1 MSGRIFQNVVLQFKD
16 TTDRVIGVID
26 AEGTVIACSEL
37 TGIGKKWN
45 KYVESIEVAEGNCV
59 ALEGKTFKALPGW
72 GSHFDYAV
80 FASGDDSVGRTVCS
94 MACVALNTAKS
105 YYEEK
110 HDKGSFI
117 KNIISDNILIS
128 DIYMRAKELH
138 VAAEVNRG
146 VFVIRPVDDRLETVP
161 VDVIQGLFP
170 DRQNDFVLSIG
181 ETDVA
186 LIHQMPETAGSKD
199 LDKVAAQIDEAL
211 KVDGESTVFVGVG
224 TMACHLRDLAKS
236 YKEAQIAIE
245 VGKVFDTERYVINY
259 ENLGIARLIYQLP
272 TTLCEM
278 FLQEVFKK
286 NPIDALDQE
295 TLFTIYKFFE
305 NNLNVSETARKLF
318 VHRNTLVYRL
328 EKIKKLTGLD
338 LREFDDAITFKVA
351 LMVKKY
357 LTSRGIEA

>member
-16 TTDRVIGVID
+16 TTDRTVGVID

-37 TGIGKKWN
+37 TGIGKKWA
-45 KYVESIEVAEGNCV
+45 KYVETIDSAEGGCI

-72 GSHFDYAV
+72 GGHFDYAV
-80 FASGDDSVGRTVCS
+80 FATGDDSVGRTVCA
-94 MACVALNTAKS
+94 MACVALNSAKA

-138 VAAEVNRG
+138 VAAEVPRG
-146 VFVIRPVDDRLETVP
+146 VFVIRPVEGRSEAISLEV
-161 VDVIQGLFP
+161 VQNLFP
-170 DRQNDFVLSIG
+170 DRQNDFVISVG

-186 LIHQMPETAGSKD
+186 LIHQMPESTTNKD
-199 LDKVAAQIDEAL
+199 LEKVATTIEEAL
-211 KVDGESTVFVGVG
+211 REDGESHVFVGIG
-224 TMACHLRDLAKS
+224 TLALHLRDLAKS

-259 ENLGIARLIYQLP
+259 ENLGIGRLIYQLP

-357 LTSRGIEA
+357 LTSRGIDA

>member
-16 TTDRVIGVID
+16 TTDRTVGVID

-37 TGIGKKWN
+37 TGIGKKWA
-45 KYVESIEVAEGNCV
+45 KYVEAIDSAEGGCI

-72 GSHFDYAV
+72 GGHFDYAV
-80 FASGDDSVGRTVCS
+80 FATGDDSVGRTVCA
-94 MACVALNTAKS
+94 MACVALNSAKT

-138 VAAEVNRG
+138 VDAEVARG
-146 VFVIRPVDDRLETVP
+146 VFVVRPVDDRLDTVP
-161 VDVIQGLFP
+161 VDVVQGLFP
-170 DRQNDFVLSIG
+170 DRQNDFVLSVG
-181 ETDVA
+181 EHDVA
-186 LIHQMPETAGSKD
+186 LIHQMGEDATAKD
-199 LDKVAAQIDEAL
+199 MEEVALRIEEAL
-211 KVDGESTVFVGVG
+211 RADGESRVFVGIG
-224 TMACHLRDLAKS
+224 TLALHLRDLAKS

-245 VGKVFDTERYVINY
+245 VGKVFDTEKSIIHYD
-259 ENLGIARLIYQLP
+259 NLGIGRLIYQLP

-278 FLQEVFKK
+278 FLSEVFKK
-286 NPIDALDQE
+286 NPIEALDQE
-295 TLFTIYKFFE
+295 TLYTINKFFE
-305 NNLNVSETARKLF
+305 NNLNVSETSRKLF

-338 LREFDDAITFKVA
+338 LREFDHAIIFKVA

-357 LTSRGIEA
+357 LNSQNGEY

>member
-1 MSGRIFQNVVLQFKD
+1 MSGRIFQNVVLQLKE
-16 TTDRVIGVID
+16 TTDKVIGVID
-26 AEGTVIACSEL
+26 TEGTVVACSEL
-37 TGIGKKWN
+37 SGIGKKWPE
-45 KYVESIEVAEGNCV
+45 YVPAINAAEGAAIV
-59 ALEGKTFKALPGW
+59 LDGKTFKALAGW
-72 GSHFDYAV
+72 GARFDYAV
-80 FASGDDSVGRTVCS
+80 FAGGEDAVSHTVCA
-94 MACVALNTAKS
+94 MATVALNTAKAH
-105 YYEEK
+105 YEEK

-138 VAAEVNRG
+138 VDAEVARG
-146 VFVIRPVDDRLETVP
+146 VFVIRPMDDRLDSVP
-161 VDVIQGLFP
+161 VDVVQALFP
-170 DRQNDFVLSIG
+170 DRQNDFVLSVG
-181 ETDVA
+181 EHDVA
-186 LIHQMPETAGSKD
+186 LIHQMDENATAKD
-199 LDKVAAQIDEAL
+199 MEAVASRIEVAL
-211 KVDGESTVFVGVG
+211 REDGESRVFVGIG
-224 TMACHLRDLAKS
+224 TLALHLRDLAKS

-259 ENLGIARLIYQLP
+259 ENLGIGRLIYQLP

>member
-16 TTDRVIGVID
+16 TTDRTIGVVD
-26 AEGTVIACSEL
+26 AEGAVVACSEL
-37 TGIGKKWN
+37 TLIGKKWPQCVAAIN
-45 KYVESIEVAEGNCV
+45 HAEGNCV
-59 ALEGKTFKALPGW
+59 TLEGKTFKALPGW
-72 GSHFDYAV
+72 GSQFDYAA
-80 FASGDDSVGRTVCS
+80 FASGDDATGHTVCA
-94 MACVALNTAKS
+94 MAAVALNAAKA

-117 KNIISDNILIS
+117 KNIISDNILSS

-138 VAAEVNRG
+138 VAAEVPRG
-146 VFVIRPVDDRLETVP
+146 VFVIRPVEESDEAVP
-161 VDVIQGLFP
+161 LDVIQNLFP
-170 DRQNDFVLSIG
+170 DRQNDFVLNVG
-181 ETDVA
+181 EDEVV
-186 LIHQMPETAGSKD
+186 LIHQMPEGAGGRD
-199 LDKVAAQIDEAL
+199 LERIASQIADTLRQE
-211 KVDGESTVFVGVG
+211 DDSQVFVGVG
-224 TMACHLRDLAKS
+224 TMALHLRELAKA

-245 VGKVFDTERYVINY
+245 VGKVFDTERFVINY
-259 ENLGIARLIYQLP
+259 ENLGIGRLIYQLP